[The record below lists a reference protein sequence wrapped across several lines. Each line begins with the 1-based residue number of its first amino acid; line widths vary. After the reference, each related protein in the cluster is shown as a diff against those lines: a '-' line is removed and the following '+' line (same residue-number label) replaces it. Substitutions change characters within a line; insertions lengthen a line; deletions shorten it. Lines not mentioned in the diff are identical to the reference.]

1 MDPAVPHAACMY
13 WFCAGW
19 GGAVA
24 RARVALLEVAHCI
37 ERRLLQVRRLHM
49 QAAAPPS
56 AAAGGRTLS
65 GFARFVEFSRAFA
78 FLCLVVKFFVWL
90 FLLFFCCEA
99 RQTVVRGENRVET
112 HVC

>member
-1 MDPAVPHAACMY
+1 MDPAVPHYAACMY

-78 FLCLVVKFFVWL
+78 FLCLVVFIV
-90 FLLFFCCEA
+90 FCCEA
-99 RQTVVRGENRVET
+99 RCLIVVHKLFRV
-112 HVC
+112 V